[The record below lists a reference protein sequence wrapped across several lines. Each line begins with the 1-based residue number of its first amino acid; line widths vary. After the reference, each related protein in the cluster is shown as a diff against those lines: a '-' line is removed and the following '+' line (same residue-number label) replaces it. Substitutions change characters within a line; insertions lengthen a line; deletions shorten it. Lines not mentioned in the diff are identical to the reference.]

1 MLLQVAEDVTGVL
14 PEVAEHF
21 VVAFVGSLVHNT
33 GRRVAN
39 KLLIDGVDSCRLH
52 NHVFKNH
59 DE

>member
-39 KLLIDGVDSCRLH
+39 KLLMVDSCRLH